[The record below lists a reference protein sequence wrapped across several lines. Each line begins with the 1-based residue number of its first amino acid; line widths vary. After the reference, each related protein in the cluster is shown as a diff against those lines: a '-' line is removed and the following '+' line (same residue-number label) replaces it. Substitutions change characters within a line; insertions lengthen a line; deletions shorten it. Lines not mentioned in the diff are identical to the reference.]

1 MARKLVGKVTH
12 YFPNVGVAVVALDKG
27 SLEVGKKIEIEKEGN
42 VLKQE
47 VKSMQAEHKVLQKA
61 KKGME
66 IGLKVDDAVKVN
78 SLVYTV

>member
-27 SLEVGKKIEIEKEGN
+27 GLEVGKKIEIEKEGN
-42 VLKQE
+42 VLKQD
-47 VKSMQAEHKVLQKA
+47 VKSMQVEHKVLQKA